1 MGEVVVGPLSGR
13 VVLVTGASRRGA
25 IGAAIARR
33 VVADGAAVLV
43 HSWSPHDAEQPWG
56 ADELGAQALVDELR
70 GRGGRA
76 EHVAA
81 DLADP
86 EAPARLVDLAR
97 RTFGHVDVL
106 VVNHARSSAQT
117 LEELTADEI
126 DLSFAVNT
134 RASLLLVQAFAAQH
148 DGRVGGR
155 VVLFTSGQYHGA
167 MPDELPYVASKGA
180 LHELTPSLAVHLMPR
195 GITVNCVDPGPND
208 TGYAD
213 DATLAAVAA
222 RNPGRRWGAPTEA
235 AELVAWLVSEGAGW
249 VTGQTI
255 ASDGGWYA
263 LG

>member
-97 RTFGHVDVL
+97 RRFGHLDVL
-106 VVNHARSSAQT
+106 VVNHARSSA
-117 LEELTADEI
+117 
-126 DLSFAVNT
+126 
-134 RASLLLVQAFAAQH
+134 
-148 DGRVGGR
+148 
-155 VVLFTSGQYHGA
+155 
-167 MPDELPYVASKGA
+167 
-180 LHELTPSLAVHLMPR
+180 
-195 GITVNCVDPGPND
+195 
-208 TGYAD
+208 
-213 DATLAAVAA
+213 
-222 RNPGRRWGAPTEA
+222 
-235 AELVAWLVSEGAGW
+235 
-249 VTGQTI
+249 
-255 ASDGGWYA
+255 
-263 LG
+263 